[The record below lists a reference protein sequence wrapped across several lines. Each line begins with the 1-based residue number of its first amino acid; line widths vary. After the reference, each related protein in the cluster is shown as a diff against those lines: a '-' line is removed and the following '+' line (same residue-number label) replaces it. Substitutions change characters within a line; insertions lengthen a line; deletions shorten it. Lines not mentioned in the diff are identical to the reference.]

1 MQCAS
6 LHRRAGHWPN
16 EKAVGTLTLD
26 FEARHRRRIRLTADD
41 GEDVLLDL
49 PETVAMADG
58 DGLRLDDGR
67 WLKVQAAPEE
77 IVEVRHENSIQLTRL
92 AWHLGNRHLP
102 TEIRGEVLLIRPDH
116 VIEDMLRGFGADL
129 QKVQAAF
136 QPEGGAYGH
145 HRQPHEGQHHRE

>member
-6 LHRRAGHWPN
+6 IHRRVGHWPN
-16 EKAVGTLTLD
+16 ENAVGTLTLD
-26 FEARHRRRIRLTADD
+26 FDARHRRRIRLTADH

-67 WLKVQAAPEE
+67 WLKVQAAPEDL
-77 IVEVRHENSIQLTRL
+77 VEVRHEGPVQLMRL

-102 TEIRGEVLLIRPDH
+102 TEIRESALRIRPDH
-116 VIEDMLRGFGADL
+116 VIEDMLHGFGADL
-129 QKVQAAF
+129 RKVQAAF

-145 HRQPHEGQHHRE
+145 HHRPHEGQHRRE